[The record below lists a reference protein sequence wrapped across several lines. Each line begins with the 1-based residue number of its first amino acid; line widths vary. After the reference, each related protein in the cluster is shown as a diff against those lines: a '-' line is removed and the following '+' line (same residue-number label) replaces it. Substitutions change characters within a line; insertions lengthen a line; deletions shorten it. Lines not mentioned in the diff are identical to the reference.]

1 MNPDLTWSRYKDHL
15 HQAYFCFY
23 NTEKCGQEWALM
35 ESHKRSFKSK
45 ATRITMVYFFHAFND
60 LFKVARSTF
69 TFARD
74 LSAYIASIYV

>member
-1 MNPDLTWSRYKDHL
+1 MVKNEHSWNHTKEVL
-15 HQAYFCFY
+15 
-23 NTEKCGQEWALM
+23 
-35 ESHKRSFKSK
+35 KSK

-74 LSAYIASIYV
+74 LTAYIASVYV

>member
-1 MNPDLTWSRYKDHL
+1 MVKNEHSWNHTKEVL
-15 HQAYFCFY
+15 
-23 NTEKCGQEWALM
+23 
-35 ESHKRSFKSK
+35 KSK

>member
-1 MNPDLTWSRYKDHL
+1 
-15 HQAYFCFY
+15 
-23 NTEKCGQEWALM
+23 
-35 ESHKRSFKSK
+35 
-45 ATRITMVYFFHAFND
+45 MVYFFQAFND

>member
-1 MNPDLTWSRYKDHL
+1 
-15 HQAYFCFY
+15 
-23 NTEKCGQEWALM
+23 M